1 MNRKEGGAGHHVL
14 GLCGPRRRRVRRA
27 RPFDLDREHN
37 RHIAFGAGPHRCVG
51 SNVAR
56 MNLRVAI
63 DAIDEIV
70 RRLADVRLKPG
81 ADIGFHSAFNRAPV
95 SVPARL

>member
-1 MNRKEGGAGHHVL
+1 
-14 GLCGPRRRRVRRA
+14 
-27 RPFDLDREHN
+27 
-37 RHIAFGAGPHRCVG
+37 
-51 SNVAR
+51 